1 MIALDTNVLVRF
13 LVADDEEQAARAG
26 ELMGALSEDRPGF
39 VGREVMIELV
49 WVLERA
55 YGYRRD
61 EIAGTVEALLG
72 ARELRIE
79 EAQRVGRAA
88 DRYRQ
93 GGAGFSDQMVWLA
106 AEAAGCEAVATFDR
120 RAARIAGGRL
130 L

>member
-1 MIALDTNVLVRF
+1 VIALDTNVLVRF
-13 LVADDEEQAARAG
+13 LVADEPDQTVRATRLIGSLSDEE
-26 ELMGALSEDRPGF
+26 PGF
-39 VGREVMIELV
+39 VGREVMVELV

-55 YGYRRD
+55 YSYSRD
-61 EIAGTVEALLG
+61 EIAGAVEGLLG
-72 ARELRIE
+72 AREIRIE

-106 AEAAGCEAVATFDR
+106 ADAAGCDSVATFDR
-120 RAARIAGGRL
+120 RAARIEGGRL